1 MCFLVFHDSQ
11 FIVLE
16 LADYWILSTGKE
28 ELRLHD
34 PIAYSPTL
42 RVMDLCSIIKP

>member
-1 MCFLVFHDSQ
+1 MRFLVFHDSQ

-16 LADYWILSTGKE
+16 LAHYWILLTGKE

-34 PIAYSPTL
+34 PIANSPTL
-42 RVMDLCSIIKP
+42 RVLDQCSILKP